1 MLLRGRRTAPVLTTG
16 GNPTDSL
23 KANRR
28 VVKVPKGT
36 SKYQAAWIV
45 DDGEEGSEKDDDDE
59 DDDMDDDLMEEAVS
73 QVPPR
78 ADSAADL
85 QAIIPCSGKILS
97 FQLALSMQKHHAKSG
112 IAWTSAIKSPHYSHC
127 FFGLLDPKILGWG
140 PKSRDVSTP
149 RVPVLHAQLCVL
161 TGSVLPCA
169 RRGRAVRRK
178 LGRRRVRP

>member
-1 MLLRGRRTAPVLTTG
+1 MLRGRRIVPVLTTG

-45 DDGEEGSEKDDDDE
+45 DDGEEGSEKDDDD
-59 DDDMDDDLMEEAVS
+59 DADDMDDDLMEEAVS

-78 ADSAADL
+78 VDGTSDL
-85 QAIIPCSGKILS
+85 QAIIACSRTILS
-97 FQLALSMQKHHAKSG
+97 FQLALCRGTTQSQNLPGFPLLNSHMYH
-112 IAWTSAIKSPHYSHC
+112 IA
-127 FFGLLDPKILGWG
+127 FFGLLDPKMMGWG
-140 PKSRDVSTP
+140 PKSHSVSTH
-149 RVPVLHAQLCVL
+149 RVPALHAQLCVL

-169 RRGRAVRRK
+169 RTGRAARRK
-178 LGRRRVRP
+178 LGRRRARP